1 MDKKDKIINWICK
14 DYITN
19 IKEKEWPEESW
30 YYVIEK
36 AFDLYNMTLP
46 ELKEFKIELSKKGK

>member
-1 MDKKDKIINWICK
+1 MEKKDKIINWICN

-19 IKEKEWPEESW
+19 IKEKDWSKESW
-30 YYVIEK
+30 YYLIEK

-46 ELKEFKIELSKKGK
+46 ELKKFKVELSKKGK

>member
-1 MDKKDKIINWICK
+1 MDKKDKIINWICN

-19 IKEKEWPEESW
+19 IKEKEWPKESW

-36 AFDLYNMTLP
+36 AFDLYNMTLL

>member
-1 MDKKDKIINWICK
+1 MEKKDKIINWICN

-19 IKEKEWPEESW
+19 IKEKDWPKESW

-46 ELKEFKIELSKKGK
+46 ELKKFKIELTKK